1 VKMFDADETK
11 MIGLSDVMELIK
23 LRIRQMRI

>member
-1 VKMFDADETK
+1 MFDADETK